1 MSRAEWNKRLM
12 RTKKGDDGSQLVPE
26 GCDLYQRVY
35 ICTHGWKKRKSR
47 SEGSR
52 PKQHIRLTDCPFRFV
67 AQCNLGRG
75 ELQVKH
81 GCFMHN
87 HVVSPSAY
95 ATYPTFR
102 GVENALVE
110 ARTEGM
116 LAVGAKRSRIYD
128 YLLEH
133 DQNVIQVDVDNM
145 VREHA
150 SSVSTV
156 DDNGATAREIVIFA
170 AADPENL
177 SSVAKTAGGE
187 TGVISLAT
195 AHMHPIYGRFC
206 EVLLVDSS
214 HKTNSNYDEEMS
226 NIIRF
231 TTHYVAEK
239 IEKKY
244 AKALEKCEIYTFT
257 KNDEIVVIAGTSSEH
272 KLCVKNWRCGYE
284 RHGPRKDQL
293 SLRTH
298 AERYREAIR
307 ATHVIASELVNIGD
321 ESELNEMLTFVSNQ
335 WRNKGWSAKEA
346 QKENCNRR
354 KKSDRKWF
362 EAAEEGRKRAEEVT
376 LNGLMAALDRE
387 QPSLN
392 VTQRAY
398 RGSLISSTHTTEV
411 ALRCSDPGFMRATSP
426 KAKRIFTNQ
435 APYFNAANAID
446 THLKISAYKST
457 MSSRRPTPHNLMP
470 IAAVCR
476 LLRVEASVL
485 PKMTNEDET
494 EGKYAHQ
501 VKVTSKPKTRTTR
514 QHNSRHS

>member
-214 HKTNSNYDEEMS
+214 HKTNRYNY
-226 NIIRF
+226 
-231 TTHYVAEK
+231 
-239 IEKKY
+239 
-244 AKALEKCEIYTFT
+244 
-257 KNDEIVVIAGTSSEH
+257 
-272 KLCVKNWRCGYE
+272 
-284 RHGPRKDQL
+284 QL
-293 SLRTH
+293 
-298 AERYREAIR
+298 
-307 ATHVIASELVNIGD
+307 
-321 ESELNEMLTFVSNQ
+321 LTFMATNEF
-335 WRNKGWSAKEA
+335 G
-346 QKENCNRR
+346 
-354 KKSDRKWF
+354 
-362 EAAEEGRKRAEEVT
+362 EGAV
-376 LNGLMAALDRE
+376 D
-387 QPSLN
+387 
-392 VTQRAY
+392 
-398 RGSLISSTHTTEV
+398 
-411 ALRCSDPGFMRATSP
+411 
-426 KAKRIFTNQ
+426 
-435 APYFNAANAID
+435 
-446 THLKISAYKST
+446 
-457 MSSRRPTPHNLMP
+457 MSSILPGIDHDLTSYSKVDKPCARTEESP
-470 IAAVCR
+470 IVY
-476 LLRVEASVL
+476 LREIR
-485 PKMTNEDET
+485 ET
-494 EGKYAHQ
+494 WA
-501 VKVTSKPKTRTTR
+501 P
-514 QHNSRHS
+514 

>member
-177 SSVAKTAGGE
+177 SSVAKTAGA
-187 TGVISLAT
+187 AT
-195 AHMHPIYGRFC
+195 RPTDTTINFLR
-206 EVLLVDSS
+206 LWLRTNLV
-214 HKTNSNYDEEMS
+214 KGPWWTNPARELKKV
-226 NIIRF
+226 RLF
-231 TTHYVAEK
+231 TYVK
-239 IEKKY
+239 
-244 AKALEKCEIYTFT
+244 F
-257 KNDEIVVIAGTSSEH
+257 
-272 KLCVKNWRCGYE
+272 E

-335 WRNKGWSAKEA
+335 WRNGFNEL
-346 QKENCNRR
+346 
-354 KKSDRKWF
+354 KSKT
-362 EAAEEGRKRAEEVT
+362 K
-376 LNGLMAALDRE
+376 NGHPITMKVRN
-387 QPSLN
+387 Q
-392 VTQRAY
+392 
-398 RGSLISSTHTTEV
+398 G
-411 ALRCSDPGFMRATSP
+411 P

-446 THLKISAYKST
+446 THLKISAYKTVAFTRAKRERLTDSRLGASSIILKDFGLDASARRTELEQANGNRRHSSDQKLST
-457 MSSRRPTPHNLMP
+457 THL
-470 IAAVCR
+470 
-476 LLRVEASVL
+476 
-485 PKMTNEDET
+485 D
-494 EGKYAHQ
+494 GQ
-501 VKVTSKPKTRTTR
+501 GTTR
-514 QHNSRHS
+514 IDRGWVVLLGARM

>member
-214 HKTNSNYDEEMS
+214 HKTNRYNY
-226 NIIRF
+226 
-231 TTHYVAEK
+231 
-239 IEKKY
+239 
-244 AKALEKCEIYTFT
+244 
-257 KNDEIVVIAGTSSEH
+257 
-272 KLCVKNWRCGYE
+272 
-284 RHGPRKDQL
+284 QL
-293 SLRTH
+293 
-298 AERYREAIR
+298 
-307 ATHVIASELVNIGD
+307 
-321 ESELNEMLTFVSNQ
+321 LTF
-335 WRNKGWSAKEA
+335 
-346 QKENCNRR
+346 
-354 KKSDRKWF
+354 
-362 EAAEEGRKRAEEVT
+362 
-376 LNGLMAALDRE
+376 MA
-387 QPSLN
+387 
-392 VTQRAY
+392 
-398 RGSLISSTHTTEV
+398 
-411 ALRCSDPGFMRATSP
+411 
-426 KAKRIFTNQ
+426 
-435 APYFNAANAID
+435 
-446 THLKISAYKST
+446 
-457 MSSRRPTPHNLMP
+457 
-470 IAAVCR
+470 
-476 LLRVEASVL
+476 
-485 PKMTNEDET
+485 TNEFGEGAVVDKPCARTEESPIVYLREIRET
-494 EGKYAHQ
+494 WA
-501 VKVTSKPKTRTTR
+501 P
-514 QHNSRHS
+514 

>member
-214 HKTNSNYDEEMS
+214 HKTNRYNYQLLTFMATNEFGEGAVVQQALIEANGDWHMDRAIVHFKRSHPTRLNMQRVIVVDKDLNEVRALESHFPEARVLICLFHVNKYLKEMRS
-226 NIIRF
+226 KPDF
-231 TTHYVAEK
+231 G
-239 IEKKY
+239 EKKSG
-244 AKALEKCEIYTFT
+244 E
-257 KNDEIVVIAGTSSEH
+257 D
-272 KLCVKNWRCGYE
+272 
-284 RHGPRKDQL
+284 
-293 SLRTH
+293 
-298 AERYREAIR
+298 
-307 ATHVIASELVNIGD
+307 AS
-321 ESELNEMLTFVSNQ
+321 
-335 WRNKGWSAKEA
+335 
-346 QKENCNRR
+346 
-354 KKSDRKWF
+354 
-362 EAAEEGRKRAEEVT
+362 
-376 LNGLMAALDRE
+376 
-387 QPSLN
+387 
-392 VTQRAY
+392 
-398 RGSLISSTHTTEV
+398 
-411 ALRCSDPGFMRATSP
+411 
-426 KAKRIFTNQ
+426 
-435 APYFNAANAID
+435 
-446 THLKISAYKST
+446 
-457 MSSRRPTPHNLMP
+457 
-470 IAAVCR
+470 
-476 LLRVEASVL
+476 
-485 PKMTNEDET
+485 
-494 EGKYAHQ
+494 
-501 VKVTSKPKTRTTR
+501 
-514 QHNSRHS
+514 

>member
-1 MSRAEWNKRLM
+1 MSGASSGASARDESSDRVNRSAKKNEGSGGLSDVDAVDQSAGGGGDGSGQGGEQVQNSTRLIVHVDPPLIWHADWDAWLTYLAVYCKRTLQVIPVKETMSRAEWNKRLM

-214 HKTNSNYDEEMS
+214 HKTNRYNY
-226 NIIRF
+226 
-231 TTHYVAEK
+231 
-239 IEKKY
+239 
-244 AKALEKCEIYTFT
+244 
-257 KNDEIVVIAGTSSEH
+257 
-272 KLCVKNWRCGYE
+272 
-284 RHGPRKDQL
+284 QL
-293 SLRTH
+293 
-298 AERYREAIR
+298 
-307 ATHVIASELVNIGD
+307 
-321 ESELNEMLTFVSNQ
+321 LTF
-335 WRNKGWSAKEA
+335 
-346 QKENCNRR
+346 
-354 KKSDRKWF
+354 
-362 EAAEEGRKRAEEVT
+362 
-376 LNGLMAALDRE
+376 MA
-387 QPSLN
+387 
-392 VTQRAY
+392 
-398 RGSLISSTHTTEV
+398 
-411 ALRCSDPGFMRATSP
+411 
-426 KAKRIFTNQ
+426 
-435 APYFNAANAID
+435 
-446 THLKISAYKST
+446 
-457 MSSRRPTPHNLMP
+457 
-470 IAAVCR
+470 
-476 LLRVEASVL
+476 
-485 PKMTNEDET
+485 TNEFG
-494 EGKYAHQ
+494 EGA
-501 VKVTSKPKTRTTR
+501 VELTMI
-514 QHNSRHS
+514 

>member
-145 VREHA
+145 PQDQQIQL
-150 SSVSTV
+150 STSYV
-156 DDNGATAREIVIFA
+156 YGYERIWWTNPARELKKVR
-170 AADPENL
+170 L
-177 SSVAKTAGGE
+177 
-187 TGVISLAT
+187 
-195 AHMHPIYGRFC
+195 
-206 EVLLVDSS
+206 
-214 HKTNSNYDEEMS
+214 
-226 NIIRF
+226 F
-231 TTHYVAEK
+231 TYVK
-239 IEKKY
+239 
-244 AKALEKCEIYTFT
+244 F
-257 KNDEIVVIAGTSSEH
+257 
-272 KLCVKNWRCGYE
+272 E

-335 WRNKGWSAKEA
+335 WRNGFNEL
-346 QKENCNRR
+346 
-354 KKSDRKWF
+354 KSKT
-362 EAAEEGRKRAEEVT
+362 K
-376 LNGLMAALDRE
+376 NGHPITMKVRN
-387 QPSLN
+387 Q
-392 VTQRAY
+392 
-398 RGSLISSTHTTEV
+398 G
-411 ALRCSDPGFMRATSP
+411 P

-446 THLKISAYKST
+446 THLKISAYKTVAFTRAKRERLTDSRLGASSIILKDFGLDASARRTELEQANGNRRHSSDQKLST
-457 MSSRRPTPHNLMP
+457 THL
-470 IAAVCR
+470 
-476 LLRVEASVL
+476 
-485 PKMTNEDET
+485 D
-494 EGKYAHQ
+494 GQ
-501 VKVTSKPKTRTTR
+501 GTTR
-514 QHNSRHS
+514 IDRGWVVLLGARM